1 MDNKNDI
8 LALAMYNPQ
17 ASVADLLANGITAEN
32 TTIHPEQDYLKYEDV
47 KNNQL
52 FKDNTGNFSPTKFH
66 QFYQGAITNY
76 NVLAQTQPKASKW
89 DIFAPVGSRDWTP
102 QYQVTKIDNPDRV
115 THSMIEVGKEGPR
128 TMSRQE
134 IAQTQRVWDPE
145 TRTYQDA
152 PNDNFFSNLFNTRVM
167 AQWDFDADEN
177 GNATNDTTKVV
188 HHKGE
193 YKLNENGTYYYENA
207 NGKNIHDKEVLHVS
221 DVLTSDGS
229 AINAIDFLDS
239 DDIQKSAMGS
249 IAKNALLIGS
259 MYLPYVGPA
268 IAGLTVAQ
276 QGVKLFSTL
285 GKMLTSSDNKLMN
298 RLEGF
303 AETTN
308 FMGSTSEKAKE
319 SPWSWENMINMVG
332 DTMGQLKQ
340 QRFLF
345 KKMPALFKGKAGLSE
360 KNQKAMQSSIEK
372 SLNSQNNEIL
382 EKNGHRVLEALS
394 NPEAAKARDVAL
406 KELMTNNQMKAAQQ
420 VQDFMKEYYNLGGII
435 SKTYMVGITTQDMFQ
450 EAVNAGASDKVAMA
464 MTLGYTA
471 LEAKLLNTNL
481 GEWVLPEL
489 RAQKYA
495 TKKVLQSM
503 GKNTIKALNESV
515 ENTTDTTAKKKLMRK
530 LFDYGKD
537 VFTGSRNIVKDFDET
552 GSFKKTLSANI
563 ANGLGEGFE
572 EVSEEVLADVVRV
585 SHDLVN
591 WLTDGKQKDMLN
603 MDGWQTR
610 YAMNFIGGL
619 IGGGTHSVLQNY
631 NTFNTFNNLSS
642 QEAMKYVINEFRQ
655 DGGKKLFETLEKT
668 DFGDKNLSTELITD
682 ENGVVGYARAEKGY
696 SQNDMIKK
704 AMYNQLKL
712 VQQVLNS
719 SGANL
724 SDKSLLD
731 NATVHQLRYSMLAN
745 TTTAGKY
752 IETFTQE
759 TDKLVKIQQDIVTLQ
774 NNTKDSEKREDNSE
788 YQQTL
793 KELEQ
798 KYKEQEKKIKDLAEG
813 KNAFQFM
820 VPAFLEMNPELLKE
834 FNDGMTFET
843 FVQAQTGKSINELT
857 KEERETQLHNYS
869 GFLKTDKKDNVE
881 EASAAYID
889 LSRKVMDGSMSILDP
904 YIKGQSTS
912 DKFILHLHQSLK
924 TLSNLGVSANEYLNS
939 DTSIGRTGAKEIV
952 NPTIQNL
959 ATVIA
964 TNYHDSDS
972 QNYLE
977 QTNALVT
984 QYNTIAK
991 DINEDENIKT
1001 EEERKIAENNR
1012 LDPIQQQLEQLQY
1025 NFVDKKLNSLVQEQ
1039 INKGWVNPITK
1050 KYLLDA
1056 LSEQEKLLNKYPLDP
1071 QGDGVDIMTGQIINP
1086 EMADWSQQLFKTTDI
1101 NEAFN
1106 IFDEKDK
1113 KIKQLKGQLNN
1124 IQSSPVVSL
1133 LKKFNL
1139 DMTGKDID
1147 IETLLNGNENQ
1158 QGLNSLMDQFK
1169 NRLDAFTIED
1179 DSLKQQLHQAIR
1191 VTSLLRAII
1200 LGMRQDNVG
1209 FTLQENFE
1217 NTERNI
1223 ATDLFGINST
1233 LNQMHK
1239 NAPKM
1244 EQDDWIDLPTID
1256 AITADAIINDLN
1268 LINKKLHFFLDLN
1281 EYNSGSKLIKQPS
1294 IAKKTIVNL
1303 YNSTKRFIVN
1313 VLPDDDEWQKR
1324 KSIFDKFWTMD
1335 NKIKQS
1341 QEQGNNISIEEL
1353 YKAKIELE
1361 DTIYE
1366 FMQNLPENTNLI
1378 DLLDYSKY
1386 NIFDNSQSIISDGD
1400 DAKIS
1405 DTDFLWYFISRG
1417 AMKSS
1422 DFYAKYREILSND
1435 IAPIPAQEQAV
1446 FLNVAATVNGQFI
1459 SDYSQKLKDKII
1471 SELESLS
1478 IDDKMKVLANYGI
1491 QDGEKARK
1499 LADNKYL
1506 KKYDKILFGPKFSN
1520 IVFTEGAPGTG
1531 KTQGVLPIV
1540 LDILQDQLK
1549 GKIWIANNT
1558 KRNADKLA
1566 SDLGRTD
1573 QSKTFSSEE
1582 LIQFISNYQSP
1593 DRDGEIL
1600 KYERDKH
1607 YIVTPEN
1614 NVEAAINIKTVSD
1627 IPSVI
1632 VIDEVSR
1639 LTDIELDIIDKF
1651 AKQHGITVLTFGD
1664 LNQIKSSG
1672 SLEIPIDGFNA
1683 ENKIQVSENS
1693 TETTKKLSQDLFM
1706 IKSTLDS
1713 VNLVHTFRLENSLR
1727 TANTQSTN
1735 NNNIIKTALKRGEGE
1750 MKLHY
1755 YEEVKSDSYI
1765 LNGIKYFSN
1774 NPEVNIQGVE
1784 DTIKN
1789 LIKNVKVQ
1797 PDGSI
1802 LEEDKIG
1809 YIYIDKTTSVY
1820 QLISSRY
1827 SKYFQLHEGGNS
1839 QGLEGDY
1846 YVIEIPNKEGS
1857 DMEQYISYLYTGASR
1872 AKKGSILIAPPT
1884 QGGGGKTYTI
1894 SNVKDEATQDETLSK
1909 DGIKAYSQEVK
1920 EILSDIQG
1928 EELIITPRTTTK
1940 ASTTVTPPKAKE
1952 ISFQEGLK
1960 KVSKT
1965 ENSDTIIYSF
1975 TTPTSIPDEFRMKYS
1990 IGKDYEKIEG
2000 IKINKDTGKV
2010 TLVINNGNSFNLEI
2024 ADNIETITNNLITY
2038 EKPEELSLN
2047 DKILQ
2052 GLQNNES
2059 VVGLLQELINNE
2071 KLNISSD
2078 KLETLQALLNSKI
2091 KNTNTINLLN
2101 ELKEYA
2107 KSLEEPDTSN
2117 DELDKS
2123 GLQGQKG
2130 IKEKVTKGNKTQ
2142 FKQPIVSNN
2151 QQNILYTHSTLEL
2164 GHYTIIADQNGSRL
2178 KPIPGFGS
2186 NRDSNRVD
2194 AVDGLIHIAEAFDP
2208 NFDINKILNNPQLT
2222 IRTLSLIQSA
2232 AKYATSKEDL
2242 NNKIKA
2248 ALFDLVGTDK
2258 IYNTSIES
2266 NFFFKSSI
2274 SYQAA
2279 SNRTSFDRYR
2289 KDFKNETSI
2298 YNDIQDDENM
2308 NVSRKSISLQIAFGD
2323 KGYLFEIPIFTL
2335 NSPWTIGQSTDSN
2348 GDSLYPNINT
2358 IISNYKKRMVN
2369 GKFDFFNCAKKII
2382 ASPECNQE
2390 SKYLTNLFKLF
2401 IFTQAT
2407 AVNLDENWLPSQ
2419 NLNNFGMQFDADANL
2434 NQINDKYTPVNFQN
2448 LEDLAKRQNVVIS
2461 PILISR
2467 TDKISV
2473 VNENGIVSSVDIS
2486 PKVEG
2491 LEGKAGHPFVLI
2503 SDDLSLYSA
2512 EDLIEQYKKQLAD
2525 NSIVKK
2531 VKQVF
2536 ILPPRVKFGDYLISL
2551 RDFNDY
2557 NKKGVS
2563 PLGNNY
2569 TIFNV
2574 WKAILNDEKNKA
2586 QVESLVVNSFGD
2598 ITEGQKVWGQ
2608 IIESLNNIEQAGD
2621 YKEGLKILN
2630 QQSNWGVGSYGKNTT
2645 IERNLIYNLR
2655 RLCYEQLVNPNV
2667 TTEYST
2673 PNQRNIAIL
2682 SSFFDN
2688 SEYSIYENVKLGDT
2702 EIGGFMKAKTE
2713 GYSLNGKSFII
2724 NNKLSTAAFS
2734 DSGYISDFIDDL
2746 VNDKIRIKL
2755 GPKAGDTIEDLILE
2769 NANPTDYSLLGLPES
2784 TQENYVTRKHV
2795 VGFTKPKFEISQKVK
2810 DIHERFSY
2818 NIQPLD
2824 ISSRNISSQEE
2835 LDSIELEYIKN
2846 CAEIINRSTEYSQY
2860 AFVDSR
2866 GNLIISEENPI
2877 FEGEIIQISDNNIII
2892 DGVNYEVRID
2902 SSEITLNP
2910 LDQTTSQP
2918 VELNFNLQDIEVV
2931 HFTKD
2936 ANSPSG
2942 IVFSNKL
2949 QKIIEHENNPL
2960 LSEVETQIIATEDIN
2975 ELRQLA
2981 VQKVKI
2987 MVDTLKQYIAKKPTS
3002 KNSIIKGIQGSS
3014 ETVEQIKNYLNNSET
3029 EEDLSCKS
3037 IIVNIE

>member
-1 MDNKNDI
+1 
-8 LALAMYNPQ
+8 
-17 ASVADLLANGITAEN
+17 
-32 TTIHPEQDYLKYEDV
+32 
-47 KNNQL
+47 
-52 FKDNTGNFSPTKFH
+52 
-66 QFYQGAITNY
+66 
-76 NVLAQTQPKASKW
+76 
-89 DIFAPVGSRDWTP
+89 
-102 QYQVTKIDNPDRV
+102 
-115 THSMIEVGKEGPR
+115 
-128 TMSRQE
+128 
-134 IAQTQRVWDPE
+134 
-145 TRTYQDA
+145 
-152 PNDNFFSNLFNTRVM
+152 
-167 AQWDFDADEN
+167 
-177 GNATNDTTKVV
+177 
-188 HHKGE
+188 
-193 YKLNENGTYYYENA
+193 
-207 NGKNIHDKEVLHVS
+207 
-221 DVLTSDGS
+221 
-229 AINAIDFLDS
+229 
-239 DDIQKSAMGS
+239 
-249 IAKNALLIGS
+249 
-259 MYLPYVGPA
+259 
-268 IAGLTVAQ
+268 
-276 QGVKLFSTL
+276 
-285 GKMLTSSDNKLMN
+285 
-298 RLEGF
+298 
-303 AETTN
+303 
-308 FMGSTSEKAKE
+308 
-319 SPWSWENMINMVG
+319 
-332 DTMGQLKQ
+332 
-340 QRFLF
+340 
-345 KKMPALFKGKAGLSE
+345 
-360 KNQKAMQSSIEK
+360 
-372 SLNSQNNEIL
+372 
-382 EKNGHRVLEALS
+382 
-394 NPEAAKARDVAL
+394 
-406 KELMTNNQMKAAQQ
+406 
-420 VQDFMKEYYNLGGII
+420 
-435 SKTYMVGITTQDMFQ
+435 
-450 EAVNAGASDKVAMA
+450 
-464 MTLGYTA
+464 
-471 LEAKLLNTNL
+471 
-481 GEWVLPEL
+481 
-489 RAQKYA
+489 
-495 TKKVLQSM
+495 
-503 GKNTIKALNESV
+503 
-515 ENTTDTTAKKKLMRK
+515 
-530 LFDYGKD
+530 
-537 VFTGSRNIVKDFDET
+537 
-552 GSFKKTLSANI
+552 
-563 ANGLGEGFE
+563 
-572 EVSEEVLADVVRV
+572 
-585 SHDLVN
+585 
-591 WLTDGKQKDMLN
+591 
-603 MDGWQTR
+603 
-610 YAMNFIGGL
+610 
-619 IGGGTHSVLQNY
+619 
-631 NTFNTFNNLSS
+631 
-642 QEAMKYVINEFRQ
+642 
-655 DGGKKLFETLEKT
+655 
-668 DFGDKNLSTELITD
+668 
-682 ENGVVGYARAEKGY
+682 
-696 SQNDMIKK
+696 
-704 AMYNQLKL
+704 
-712 VQQVLNS
+712 
-719 SGANL
+719 
-724 SDKSLLD
+724 
-731 NATVHQLRYSMLAN
+731 
-745 TTTAGKY
+745 
-752 IETFTQE
+752 
-759 TDKLVKIQQDIVTLQ
+759 
-774 NNTKDSEKREDNSE
+774 
-788 YQQTL
+788 
-793 KELEQ
+793 
-798 KYKEQEKKIKDLAEG
+798 
-813 KNAFQFM
+813 
-820 VPAFLEMNPELLKE
+820 
-834 FNDGMTFET
+834 
-843 FVQAQTGKSINELT
+843 
-857 KEERETQLHNYS
+857 
-869 GFLKTDKKDNVE
+869 
-881 EASAAYID
+881 
-889 LSRKVMDGSMSILDP
+889 
-904 YIKGQSTS
+904 
-912 DKFILHLHQSLK
+912 
-924 TLSNLGVSANEYLNS
+924 
-939 DTSIGRTGAKEIV
+939 
-952 NPTIQNL
+952 
-959 ATVIA
+959 
-964 TNYHDSDS
+964 
-972 QNYLE
+972 
-977 QTNALVT
+977 
-984 QYNTIAK
+984 
-991 DINEDENIKT
+991 
-1001 EEERKIAENNR
+1001 
-1012 LDPIQQQLEQLQY
+1012 
-1025 NFVDKKLNSLVQEQ
+1025 
-1039 INKGWVNPITK
+1039 
-1050 KYLLDA
+1050 
-1056 LSEQEKLLNKYPLDP
+1056 
-1071 QGDGVDIMTGQIINP
+1071 
-1086 EMADWSQQLFKTTDI
+1086 
-1101 NEAFN
+1101 
-1106 IFDEKDK
+1106 
-1113 KIKQLKGQLNN
+1113 
-1124 IQSSPVVSL
+1124 
-1133 LKKFNL
+1133 
-1139 DMTGKDID
+1139 
-1147 IETLLNGNENQ
+1147 
-1158 QGLNSLMDQFK
+1158 
-1169 NRLDAFTIED
+1169 
-1179 DSLKQQLHQAIR
+1179 
-1191 VTSLLRAII
+1191 
-1200 LGMRQDNVG
+1200 
-1209 FTLQENFE
+1209 
-1217 NTERNI
+1217 
-1223 ATDLFGINST
+1223 
-1233 LNQMHK
+1233 
-1239 NAPKM
+1239 
-1244 EQDDWIDLPTID
+1244 
-1256 AITADAIINDLN
+1256 
-1268 LINKKLHFFLDLN
+1268 
-1281 EYNSGSKLIKQPS
+1281 
-1294 IAKKTIVNL
+1294 
-1303 YNSTKRFIVN
+1303 
-1313 VLPDDDEWQKR
+1313 
-1324 KSIFDKFWTMD
+1324 
-1335 NKIKQS
+1335 
-1341 QEQGNNISIEEL
+1341 
-1353 YKAKIELE
+1353 
-1361 DTIYE
+1361 
-1366 FMQNLPENTNLI
+1366 
-1378 DLLDYSKY
+1378 
-1386 NIFDNSQSIISDGD
+1386 
-1400 DAKIS
+1400 
-1405 DTDFLWYFISRG
+1405 
-1417 AMKSS
+1417 
-1422 DFYAKYREILSND
+1422 
-1435 IAPIPAQEQAV
+1435 
-1446 FLNVAATVNGQFI
+1446 
-1459 SDYSQKLKDKII
+1459 
-1471 SELESLS
+1471 
-1478 IDDKMKVLANYGI
+1478 
-1491 QDGEKARK
+1491 
-1499 LADNKYL
+1499 
-1506 KKYDKILFGPKFSN
+1506 
-1520 IVFTEGAPGTG
+1520 
-1531 KTQGVLPIV
+1531 
-1540 LDILQDQLK
+1540 
-1549 GKIWIANNT
+1549 
-1558 KRNADKLA
+1558 
-1566 SDLGRTD
+1566 
-1573 QSKTFSSEE
+1573 
-1582 LIQFISNYQSP
+1582 
-1593 DRDGEIL
+1593 
-1600 KYERDKH
+1600 
-1607 YIVTPEN
+1607 
-1614 NVEAAINIKTVSD
+1614 
-1627 IPSVI
+1627 
-1632 VIDEVSR
+1632 
-1639 LTDIELDIIDKF
+1639 
-1651 AKQHGITVLTFGD
+1651 
-1664 LNQIKSSG
+1664 
-1672 SLEIPIDGFNA
+1672 
-1683 ENKIQVSENS
+1683 
-1693 TETTKKLSQDLFM
+1693 
-1706 IKSTLDS
+1706 
-1713 VNLVHTFRLENSLR
+1713 
-1727 TANTQSTN
+1727 
-1735 NNNIIKTALKRGEGE
+1735 
-1750 MKLHY
+1750 
-1755 YEEVKSDSYI
+1755 
-1765 LNGIKYFSN
+1765 
-1774 NPEVNIQGVE
+1774 
-1784 DTIKN
+1784 
-1789 LIKNVKVQ
+1789 
-1797 PDGSI
+1797 
-1802 LEEDKIG
+1802 
-1809 YIYIDKTTSVY
+1809 
-1820 QLISSRY
+1820 
-1827 SKYFQLHEGGNS
+1827 
-1839 QGLEGDY
+1839 
-1846 YVIEIPNKEGS
+1846 
-1857 DMEQYISYLYTGASR
+1857 
-1872 AKKGSILIAPPT
+1872 
-1884 QGGGGKTYTI
+1884 
-1894 SNVKDEATQDETLSK
+1894 
-1909 DGIKAYSQEVK
+1909 
-1920 EILSDIQG
+1920 
-1928 EELIITPRTTTK
+1928 
-1940 ASTTVTPPKAKE
+1940 
-1952 ISFQEGLK
+1952 
-1960 KVSKT
+1960 
-1965 ENSDTIIYSF
+1965 
-1975 TTPTSIPDEFRMKYS
+1975 MKYS

-2000 IKINKDTGKV
+2000 IKVNKDTGKV

-2024 ADNIETITNNLITY
+2024 ADSIETITNNLITY

-2059 VVGLLQELINNE
+2059 VVDLLQELINNE

-2091 KNTNTINLLN
+2091 KNTNTVNLLN

-2151 QQNILYTHSTLEL
+2151 QQSILYTHSTLEL

-2178 KPIPGFGS
+2178 KPIPGFDS

-2358 IISNYKKRMVN
+2358 IISNYKKRIVN

-2536 ILPPRVKFGDYLISL
+2536 ILPPRVKFEDYLISL

-2866 GNLIISEENPI
+2866 GNLILSEENPI

>member
-239 DDIQKSAMGS
+239 DDIQKSPMGS

-340 QRFLF
+340 QRFIF
-345 KKMPALFKGKAGLSE
+345 EKMPALFKGKAGLSE

-464 MTLGYTA
+464 MTLGYAA

-489 RAQKYA
+489 RTQKYA

-552 GSFKKTLSANI
+552 GAFKKTLSANI

-572 EVSEEVLADVVRV
+572 EVSEEALADVVRV

-655 DGGKKLFETLEKT
+655 DGGKELFETLEKT

-682 ENGVVGYARAEKGY
+682 ENGVVGYARAEKGH

-1001 EEERKIAENNR
+1001 EEEIKIAENNR

-1124 IQSSPVVSL
+1124 LQSSPVVSL

-1191 VTSLLRAII
+1191 ATSLLKAII

-1706 IKSTLDS
+1706 IKSTIDS

-1820 QLISSRY
+1820 QLVSSRY

-1928 EELIITPRTTTK
+1928 EELTIIPRTTIK
-1940 ASTTVTPPKAKE
+1940 ASKNASTTPPKAKE
-1952 ISFQEGLK
+1952 VSFEEGLNN
-1960 KVSKT
+1960 VLKT
-1965 ENSDTIIYSF
+1965 ENKDTITYSF
-1975 TTPTSIPDEFRMKYS
+1975 NDKVILSQEFKDKYS
-1990 IGKDYEKIEG
+1990 LGKDYNILEG
-2000 IKINKDTGKV
+2000 IKIDKLTGKV
-2010 TLVINNGNSFNLEI
+2010 SLVINNGTSLQVSIGDSVEI
-2024 ADNIETITNNLITY
+2024 LTNNTITY
-2038 EKPEELSLN
+2038 DKPDELSLT
-2047 DKILQ
+2047 DKILI
-2052 GLQNNES
+2052 GLQDKTDIKDLIS
-2059 VVGLLQELINNE
+2059 ELINDE
-2071 KLNISSD
+2071 KLNISQDKLDVLQGILQS
-2078 KLETLQALLNSKI
+2078 KLETNK
-2091 KNTNTINLLN
+2091 TINIVN

-2107 KSLEEPDTSN
+2107 KSLEEPDSSN
-2117 DELDKS
+2117 DELDKA
-2123 GLQGQKG
+2123 GLQGQKDT
-2130 IKEKVTKGNKTQ
+2130 KEKITQSNREQFIPPIITDNK
-2142 FKQPIVSNN
+2142 
-2151 QQNILYTHSTLEL
+2151 QNILYTHNTLEL
-2164 GHYTIIADQNGSRL
+2164 GHYQLVTDANGQRL
-2178 KPIPGFGS
+2178 VALPGF
-2186 NRDSNRVD
+2186 NNDRDSARVD
-2194 AVDGLIHIAEAFDP
+2194 AVDGLIHIAKAFDP
-2208 NFDINKILNNPQLT
+2208 NFDVNKILNNPSNT
-2222 IRTLSLIQSA
+2222 IKILSLIQSA
-2232 AKYATSKEDL
+2232 AKYAKSKEDL
-2242 NNKIKA
+2242 NIKIKI
-2248 ALFDLVGTDK
+2248 ALSSLVD
-2258 IYNTSIES
+2258 IEILQNTNIES
-2266 NFFFKSSI
+2266 SFFLKSSI
-2274 SYQAA
+2274 SYNAA
-2279 SNRTSFDRYR
+2279 PNTTKLDKCR
-2289 KDFKNETSI
+2289 KDFDNEHSL
-2298 YNDIQDDENM
+2298 YNDIIENKE
-2308 NVSRKSISLQIAFGD
+2308 VSRKTISLQVAFGD
-2323 KGYLFEIPIFTL
+2323 KGYLFELPIFTL
-2335 NSPWTIGQSTDSN
+2335 NSPWTIGQRIDAS
-2348 GDSLYPNINT
+2348 GEAFYPTINNI
-2358 IISNYKKRMVN
+2358 IQKYKKRSN
-2369 GKFDFFNCAKKII
+2369 FNYFECAKEII
-2382 ASPECNQE
+2382 LSPECNAE
-2390 SKYLTNLFKLF
+2390 SKDLVNLFKLYLV
-2401 IFTQAT
+2401 TQA
-2407 AVNLDENWLPSQ
+2407 VVQELDENWIPGQSLT
-2419 NLNNFGMQFDADANL
+2419 NFGMQFDVDAGQY
-2434 NQINDKYTPVNFQN
+2434 QINDKYTPVSYQS
-2448 LEDLAKRQNVVIS
+2448 LEELSKRQNIVIS
-2461 PILISR
+2461 PILVSR
-2467 TDKISV
+2467 SNTISV
-2473 VNENGIVSSVDIS
+2473 VNADGVVVSVDIS

-2491 LEGKAGHPFVLI
+2491 FEGKAGHPFVLI
-2503 SDDLSLYSA
+2503 SDDLSLTSA
-2512 EDLIEQYKKQLAD
+2512 EDLVEQFKKQLAD
-2525 NSIVKK
+2525 NTIVKK

-2536 ILPPRVKFGDYLISL
+2536 VIPPRVTFEDYLISL

-2574 WKAILNDEKNKA
+2574 WKALLSNESNKE
-2586 QVESLVVNSFGD
+2586 QVHQMVVNSFGD
-2598 ITEGQKVWGQ
+2598 TTEGEKIWQQ
-2608 IIESLNNIEQAGD
+2608 ITQALNDIENAVD

-2630 QQSNWGVGSYGKNTT
+2630 QVSNWGIGSYGKNTT

-2667 TTEYST
+2667 ATEYST
-2673 PNQRNIAIL
+2673 PSERNIAIL
-2682 SSFFDN
+2682 SNFFDS

-2713 GYSLNGKSFII
+2713 GYSLYGKPFII
-2724 NNKLSTAAFS
+2724 NNKLSTSAFS
-2734 DSGYISDFIDDL
+2734 DSGYIAAFIDNL
-2746 VNDKIRIKL
+2746 VNNQIRIKS
-2755 GPKAGDTIEDLILE
+2755 GQYAKKTIYDLLLE
-2769 NANPTDYSLLGLPES
+2769 NADYIAFSLLGITSNEQDDYF
-2784 TQENYVTRKHV
+2784 TGRHV
-2795 VGFTKPKFEISQKVK
+2795 VGNVSFKPEVSSKVK
-2810 DIHERFSY
+2810 DIQDRFSD
-2818 NIQPLD
+2818 ILQPLD
-2824 ISSRNISSQEE
+2824 ISSFSITNQQE
-2835 LDSIELEYIKN
+2835 LDAIELQYLKE
-2846 CAEIINRSTEYSQY
+2846 CAKKINSSTEYSQY
-2860 AFVDSR
+2860 AFVDDK
-2866 GNLIISEENPI
+2866 GNLILSQENPI
-2877 FEGEIIQISDNNIII
+2877 FDGEIIQTSNTNISI

-2902 SSEITLNP
+2902 ASQITLNP
-2910 LDQTTSQP
+2910 LDQTIVAPT
-2918 VELNFNLQDIEVV
+2918 ELTFTLSDNDVT
-2931 HFTKD
+2931 HFTKN
-2936 ANSPSG
+2936 ANVSTD

-2949 QKIIEHENNPL
+2949 QNIIKKQNNPELTTIEKQIIE
-2960 LSEVETQIIATEDIN
+2960 TEDPEI
-2975 ELRQLA
+2975 LRQLA
-2981 VQKVKI
+2981 TQKVKVMI
-2987 MVDTLKQYIAKKPTS
+2987 DTLKQYISKKPTS
-3002 KNSIIKGIQGSS
+3002 KSSIIKGLQGES
-3014 ETVEQIKNYLNNSET
+3014 TIVEQIKNYLSNSESQ
-3029 EEDLSCKS
+3029 EDLSCKS